1 LERLMAGR
9 MTILIAHRLST
20 VKSADRIYVIEGGR
34 LVETGT
40 HASLARSGGLYA
52 RLAKQQDL
60 DFAPEAAE

>member
-1 LERLMAGR
+1 
-9 MTILIAHRLST
+9 
-20 VKSADRIYVIEGGR
+20 VIEGGR

-40 HASLARSGGLYA
+40 HTSLARSGGLYA